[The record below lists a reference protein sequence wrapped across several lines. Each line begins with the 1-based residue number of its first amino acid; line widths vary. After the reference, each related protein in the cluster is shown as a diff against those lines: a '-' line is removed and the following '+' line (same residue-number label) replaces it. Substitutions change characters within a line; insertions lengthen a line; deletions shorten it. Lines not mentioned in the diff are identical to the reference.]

1 MPQNKEEF
9 DFLGISRWHELGIKG
24 QGITIASRERMTEHG
39 SNVFDI
45 IRQVCPESDIRI
57 DVEYRDDEDWDVYT
71 TSLFF
76 PSDNYESNQKRIK
89 ALNKKDKILFCAAG
103 NSGNENCTSATKAGM
118 LSVGACKLKNGK
130 PQLASYSS
138 RCEHLD
144 FVSFSD
150 LYTEYSDNK
159 AINGTSFSAPLFAG
173 MVCLIQCYFLQTI
186 GRKLTYDELLQYLIE
201 NSVDMGEKGRDDNYG
216 YGLLIL
222 PELEENMEI
231 KLRINNKLA
240 HINGKE
246 VMLDT
251 EPIIHCNRTMVP
263 LRFIAETFGCNVEWN
278 EKEREVTIVK

>member
-9 DFLGISRWHELGIKG
+9 DFLGISRWHALGIKG
-24 QGITIASRERMTEHG
+24 KGITIASRERMTEHG

-45 IRQVCPESDIRI
+45 IRQVCPEADIRI

-71 TSLFF
+71 TSSSF
-76 PSDNYESNQKRIK
+76 PSDAYNRYSERIEE
-89 ALNKKDKILFCAAG
+89 LNNKDKILFCAAG
-103 NSGNENCTSATKAGM
+103 NSGNEKCTPTTRGGM
-118 LSVGACKLKNGK
+118 LSVGACKLINGK
-130 PQLASYSS
+130 PKLASYST

-144 FVSFSD
+144 FVSFSN
-150 LYTEYSDNK
+150 LYTEYSDDK
-159 AINGTSFSAPLFAG
+159 AINGTSFSTPLFAG

-186 GRKLTYDELLQYLIE
+186 GRKLTYDELLEYLIK
-201 NSVDMGEKGRDDNYG
+201 NCVDMGEEGRDDNYG

-240 HINGKE
+240 HVNGKE

-263 LRFIAETFGCNVEWN
+263 IRFIAETFGCKVEWN